1 MLPYIFG
8 QAPAAYLV
16 ALPIFLLAASGVL
29 SILFG
34 NWRRQS
40 AVACVLLAASA
51 ASAFYIAA
59 SGASYT
65 FLYILQANAFSGLM
79 FGVMAIGLL
88 LIEIISY
95 KQQGRPRELGVLLS
109 FVALGVF
116 LVAFAYS
123 IISIL
128 VGIEVVILATAF
140 MILLNGKRYVE
151 PSLKLFLLGAIAT
164 AAMTFAL
171 ALLFRFDPTLALV
184 QAAAPATFILGLSFV
199 MFIAA
204 FSIEAAATPFNFWV
218 PDVYEGSP
226 GNITALL
233 AGVNKKV
240 AFIALL
246 EIFVMVYG
254 VYRATPSSMLPLASD
269 IFFAIAVLTMF
280 FGNLAALVQKNVKR
294 LFAYSSISQA
304 GYIFIGISAATH
316 MGIESSI
323 FYIVAHTFM
332 IIGAF
337 SIVFWLE
344 QRNISTMD
352 EYSGLAGRNMFA
364 AVALSILMLS
374 MAGIPPLIGFAGK
387 FLLFSS
393 ALGANDPMLAFLGII
408 NSFISIF
415 YYAKVI
421 NQMFLR
427 KEEKSIAMDRNIA
440 IAVGICL
447 IVVIFVGIYPQVLLG
462 AASAAA
468 SALGV

>member
-1 MLPYIFG
+1 
-8 QAPAAYLV
+8 
-16 ALPIFLLAASGVL
+16 
-29 SILFG
+29 
-34 NWRRQS
+34 
-40 AVACVLLAASA
+40 
-51 ASAFYIAA
+51 
-59 SGASYT
+59 
-65 FLYILQANAFSGLM
+65 
-79 FGVMAIGLL
+79 
-88 LIEIISY
+88 
-95 KQQGRPRELGVLLS
+95 
-109 FVALGVF
+109 
-116 LVAFAYS
+116 
-123 IISIL
+123 
-128 VGIEVVILATAF
+128 
-140 MILLNGKRYVE
+140 
-151 PSLKLFLLGAIAT
+151 
-164 AAMTFAL
+164 
-171 ALLFRFDPTLALV
+171 
-184 QAAAPATFILGLSFV
+184 
-199 MFIAA
+199 
-204 FSIEAAATPFNFWV
+204 
-218 PDVYEGSP
+218 
-226 GNITALL
+226 
-233 AGVNKKV
+233 
-240 AFIALL
+240 
-246 EIFVMVYG
+246 
-254 VYRATPSSMLPLASD
+254 
-269 IFFAIAVLTMF
+269 
-280 FGNLAALVQKNVKR
+280 
-294 LFAYSSISQA
+294 
-304 GYIFIGISAATH
+304 
-316 MGIESSI
+316 
-323 FYIVAHTFM
+323 IVAHTFM